1 MAHILIIDDDRLICE
16 TISNLVKRLGHQASC
31 AFNLQDGVAAA
42 FSGSFD
48 LVFLDVRLPD
58 GSGLEA
64 LPRIQ
69 AASSLPE
76 VIIMTGFGDADGAE
90 LAIRHGV
97 WDYIQK
103 PATLDTLTL
112 QLMRALQY
120 REEKKGGQER
130 VALKREGIL
139 GHSPKMQ
146 ACLDLVAQVAGS
158 EAAVLITGETG
169 TGKELFALA
178 IHKNSRRADKNFVV
192 VDCAALPETL
202 VESILFGHE
211 KGAYTGADRARE
223 GLVLQADGGTL
234 FLDEVGELPLS
245 VQRSFLRV
253 LQERQFR
260 PVGGKTEVKSD
271 FRLIAA
277 SNRNLDEMVRQNQ
290 FREDLLF
297 RLRAFTIDLPPLRE
311 RKEDLRDL
319 VSYYTA
325 ELCQRFGIEPKE
337 FSPEFLDLLSAYPWS
352 GNVRELIN
360 ALERSLISARY
371 ERVLFPQHL
380 PTHIRVQLVRSSLED
395 KGPEESPASPS
406 PQSFPPIHEI
416 RTRVLE
422 EAERKYLHD
431 LLSFTRGNIPEACRI
446 SGLSRS
452 RFYLLLK
459 RHKIS
464 KSFSPP

>member
-31 AFNLQDGVAAA
+31 AFDLQDGVAAA

-58 GSGLEA
+58 GDGLEA

-76 VIIMTGFGDADGAE
+76 VIIMTGYGDPNGAE
-90 LAIRHGV
+90 LAIRHGA

-139 GHSPKMQ
+139 GHSPKVQ

-158 EAAVLITGETG
+158 EATVLITGETG

-380 PTHIRVQLVRSSLED
+380 PTHIRVQLVRSSLEN

-431 LLSFTRGNIPEACRI
+431 LLSFTRGNISEACRI

-459 RHKIS
+459 KHKIS

>member
-1 MAHILIIDDDRLICE
+1 MATILTIDDDRLICE
-16 TISNLVKRLGHQASC
+16 TISNLVTRLGHQASS
-31 AFNLQDGVAAA
+31 AFTLQDGVAAA

-69 AASSLPE
+69 AAPSLPE

-90 LAIRHGV
+90 LAIRHGA

-130 VALKREGIL
+130 VALKHEGII
-139 GHSPKMQ
+139 GHSQNIK

-158 EAAVLITGETG
+158 EATVLITGETG

-178 IHKNSRRADKNFVV
+178 IHNNSRRAGKNFVV

-319 VSYYTA
+319 VAYYTA

-371 ERVLFPQHL
+371 EKVLFPKHL
-380 PTHIRVQLVRSSLED
+380 PTHIRVQVARSSVGE
-395 KGPEESPASPS
+395 KEPEGPSPAPS
-406 PQSFPPIHEI
+406 PRTFPTIQEMREKVI
-416 RTRVLE
+416 DD
-422 EAERKYLHD
+422 AERKYLHD
-431 LLSFTRGNIPEACRI
+431 LLSFARGNIQEACRI

-459 RHKIS
+459 KHNIS
-464 KSFSPP
+464 KSFFPS

>member
-1 MAHILIIDDDRLICE
+1 MATILIIDDDRLICE

-90 LAIRHGV
+90 LAIRHGA

-337 FSPEFLDLLSAYPWS
+337 LSPEFLDLLSAYPWS

-459 RHKIS
+459 KHKIS

>member
-16 TISNLVKRLGHQASC
+16 TISNLVNRLGHQASC
-31 AFNLQDGVAAA
+31 AFNLQDGLAAA

-58 GSGLEA
+58 GDGLEA

-76 VIIMTGFGDADGAE
+76 VIIMTGYGDPNGAE
-90 LAIRHGV
+90 LAIRHGA

-146 ACLDLVAQVAGS
+146 ACLDLVAQVASS
-158 EAAVLITGETG
+158 EATVLITGETG

-178 IHKNSRRADKNFVV
+178 IHKNSRRADRNFVV

-422 EAERKYLHD
+422 EAEKKYLHD
-431 LLSFTRGNIPEACRI
+431 LLSFTRGNISEACRI

-459 RHKIS
+459 KHKIS

>member
-1 MAHILIIDDDRLICE
+1 MATILIIDDDRLICE

-31 AFNLQDGVAAA
+31 AFDLQDGVAAA

-58 GSGLEA
+58 GDGLEA

-76 VIIMTGFGDADGAE
+76 VIIMTGYGDPNGAE
-90 LAIRHGV
+90 LAIRHGA

-146 ACLDLVAQVAGS
+146 ACLDLVAQVASS
-158 EAAVLITGETG
+158 EATVLITGETG

-380 PTHIRVQLVRSSLED
+380 PTHIRVQLVRSSLEN

-431 LLSFTRGNIPEACRI
+431 LLSFTQGNIQEACRI

-464 KSFSPP
+464 KSFPPP

>member
-1 MAHILIIDDDRLICE
+1 MICE

-31 AFNLQDGVAAA
+31 AFDLQDGVAAA

-58 GSGLEA
+58 GDGLEA

-76 VIIMTGFGDADGAE
+76 VIIMTGYGDPNGAE
-90 LAIRHGV
+90 LAIRHGA

-158 EAAVLITGETG
+158 EATVLITGETG

-297 RLRAFTIDLPPLRE
+297 RLRSFTIDLPPLRE

-380 PTHIRVQLVRSSLED
+380 PTHIRVQLVRSSLEN

-431 LLSFTRGNIPEACRI
+431 LLSFTRGNISEACRI

-459 RHKIS
+459 KHKIS

>member
-1 MAHILIIDDDRLICE
+1 MICE

-31 AFNLQDGVAAA
+31 AFDLQDGVAAA

-58 GSGLEA
+58 GDGLEA

-76 VIIMTGFGDADGAE
+76 VIIMTGYGDPNGAE
-90 LAIRHGV
+90 LAIRHGA

-158 EAAVLITGETG
+158 EATVLITGETG

-380 PTHIRVQLVRSSLED
+380 PTHIRVQLVRSSLEN

-431 LLSFTRGNIPEACRI
+431 LLSFTRGNISEACRI

-459 RHKIS
+459 KHKIS